1 MGVFD
6 RLSVTAGVAAVWVGS
21 AAAVVVAQPTE
32 EPIRPAPEFL
42 QLTSAFTDYATA
54 VSTVDVSQ
62 SLTGVQIALMIA
74 QIAPTGIADMVAHP
88 DQAAGTLN
96 NMMDVG
102 EAATYGTVA
111 NGADIPAG
119 VVGPSAESF
128 PQTPEFPGEFT
139 QLVPSIASD
148 SEEAGRA
155 EAIDELNKAGA
166 PTVVATSIIQSHRI
180 GVTGLQAQGLVRSAS
195 LDAVQ
200 GVVTAATH
208 RGDVKDAVRNG
219 VTGVRRS
226 LFGDSSLA
234 GQPGGTVADPDTGA
248 QVSSTRKLGAI
259 KTVTTGLKNAGTAVT
274 TSLKHDVST
283 TSRPRTGS

>member
-21 AAAVVVAQPTE
+21 AAAVVVAPPTD
-32 EPIRPAPEFL
+32 EPPRPAPEVL
-42 QLTSAFTDYATA
+42 QLTSAFTDYVAA

-74 QIAPTGIADMVAHP
+74 QVAPTGIADMVAHP

-96 NMMDVG
+96 NMVDVG

-119 VVGPSAESF
+119 VVGSNAESF
-128 PQTPEFPGEFT
+128 PQTAEFPGEFT
-139 QLVPSIASD
+139 EVVPSIASD

-155 EAIDELNKAGA
+155 EVIANLTKAGA

-180 GVTGLQAQGLVRSAS
+180 GVTVLQAQGLIRSAS

-208 RGDVKDAVRNG
+208 HGDTKDAITKG
-219 VTGVRRS
+219 VTGVRKAV
-226 LFGDSSLA
+226 FGDPSLA

-248 QVSSTRKLGAI
+248 QVASTRRLGAI
-259 KTVTTGLKNAGTAVT
+259 KTVTTGLKNASTAVG
-274 TSLKHDVST
+274 TSLKHDIGNA
-283 TSRPRTGS
+283 SRPSTDS